1 MEPIRRRKNSLTID
15 STATVQKSFTF
26 EELITLFSIDRQLKN
41 CTPRT
46 IQFYEENLYYLQKVY
61 EIKGN
66 LLDVTLINPNHLKLI
81 VIGYMMDKGLSSYT
95 INGRLKTYKV
105 FFKFL
110 AQEGYREEDI
120 SAAIPLIKTEQKMI
134 PSFSKQQVLELLNQP
149 NRNTFVGLR
158 DYTMMMLLLETGI
171 RIQELLSLQI
181 QDVIFSEN
189 ELRVMGKGRKARRV
203 PFQKTCANVLK
214 MYLRE
219 RGELQ
224 TNVLFVTL
232 DNRPIH
238 PRTVQE
244 NIHEYGKIAKIS
256 GVRVSPHT
264 FRHSMAKFYLLNGG
278 DAFSLQ
284 KILGH
289 SSLDMV
295 KLYVNLFRSDIQ
307 EQHRKHSPVE
317 NIRLK

>member
-1 MEPIRRRKNSLTID
+1 MEPIRRRKNSLTTD
-15 STATVQKSFTF
+15 STTAEQRSFTF
-26 EELITLFSIDRQLKN
+26 EELITLFSSDRQLKN

-46 IQFYEENLYYLQKVY
+46 IQFYQENLQYLQKVY

-66 LLDVTLINPNHLKLI
+66 LLDISFITPNHLKLI
-81 VIGYMMDKGLSSYT
+81 VIGYMMEKGLSSYT
-95 INGRLKTYKV
+95 INGRMKTYKV

-110 AQEGYREEDI
+110 AQEGYREDDI
-120 SAAIPLIKTEQKMI
+120 SAAIPLVKSEQKMI
-134 PSFSKQQVLELLNQP
+134 PSFSKQQALELLNQP

-158 DYTMMMLLLETGI
+158 DYTMMMVLLETGI

-181 QDVIFSEN
+181 QDVVFSEN
-189 ELRVMGKGRKARRV
+189 ELRVHVGKGRKARRV

-214 MYLRE
+214 MYIRE
-219 RGELQ
+219 RGKLQ

-232 DNRPIH
+232 GNRPIH
-238 PRTVQE
+238 PRTIQE
-244 NIHEYGKIAKIS
+244 NIHEYGKKAKIS

-278 DAFSLQ
+278 DAFTLQ
-284 KILGH
+284 QILGH

-307 EQHRKHSPVE
+307 EQHRKYSPVE
-317 NIRLK
+317 NIRL